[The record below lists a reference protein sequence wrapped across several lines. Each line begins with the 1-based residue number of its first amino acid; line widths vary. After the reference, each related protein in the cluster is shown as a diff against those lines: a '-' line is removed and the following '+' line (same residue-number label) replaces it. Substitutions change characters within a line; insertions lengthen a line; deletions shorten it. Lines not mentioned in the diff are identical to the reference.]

1 MGDRVKQ
8 RSPDIRQSKQQLITH
23 LSSEAV
29 CMCREVL
36 TTVMRKHQR
45 YFPVLDAAGHLLPH
59 FVTVANGFINTAQ
72 VPTTLLPVFDNCPS
86 APHSSLYA
94 AEVIMAACAQ
104 AASGSSWAW
113 PAGWCC

>member
-1 MGDRVKQ
+1 MGDRVGQ
-8 RSPDIRQSKQQLITH
+8 RFPDIRQSKQQLITH

-29 CMCREVL
+29 CVCREVL

-72 VPTTLLPVFDNCPS
+72 VPTHQLPVFDNCPS
-86 APHSSLYA
+86 APRSSLCA
-94 AEVIMAACAQ
+94 AAVIMAACAQ
-104 AASGSSWAW
+104 ATSGSSWSCST
-113 PAGWCC
+113 G